1 LWKGSNRPDAA
12 MKRQNHYY
20 TLMASLPPLPR
31 FDRAERLPINSVRLA
46 ERLRML
52 QPEDAEVVEHAA
64 AFLTWRHQPAK
75 RTDQEIANNYT
86 QLIRHVKDVS
96 LRAIIE
102 FPTNLKAILAALR
115 RKHLGFAAPV
125 RGETWG
131 VGPLV
136 GHMMRNWDD
145 PNFKL
150 MHLYPWIPQAREY
163 LETGEALALEKL
175 LFRLEWDSLARLSQG
190 MEFGFDAVLAYLFQ
204 WDIVE
209 RWLSYD
215 SKLASSRFEG
225 LLAEVI
231 EGHERIFA

>member
-1 LWKGSNRPDAA
+1 
-12 MKRQNHYY
+12 MKRQNYYY

-31 FDRAERLPINSVRLA
+31 FDRAELLPINSVRLS

-52 QPEDAEVVEHAA
+52 KPEDAEVVSHAA

-75 RTDQEIANNYT
+75 RTEQEMVINDE
-86 QLIRHVKDVS
+86 QLAGSVRDAS

-102 FPTNLKAILAALR
+102 FPINLKTIIAALR
-115 RKHLGFAAPV
+115 RKRLGLGAPIP
-125 RGETWG
+125 GEPWG

-136 GHMMRNWDD
+136 GHIMRNWDD

-150 MHLYPWIPQAREY
+150 MHLYPWVPQAREY
-163 LETGEALALEKL
+163 LETGEALALARL
-175 LFRLEWDSLARLSQG
+175 LFKLEWNSLARLSQG
-190 MEFGFDAVLAYLFQ
+190 MEFGFDAVLAYLFK

-209 RWLSYD
+209 RWLAFD
-215 SKLASSRFEG
+215 SKLALSRFKE

-231 EGHERIFA
+231 DGHERIFE